1 MIFKVES
8 IFIIHLGLLHNTSDG
23 VLLAGWEHKIL
34 VLI

>member
-23 VLLAGWEHKIL
+23 LLLAEWGHEIL
-34 VLI
+34 LLI